1 MKARVLLADDQ
12 QLFRQGMRTLLSVQ
26 PGIEIVAEA
35 CNGEEA
41 VRLATAHRPDVVLM
55 DLKMP
60 VLDGVSAIRRLR
72 NELPSCRVLA
82 LTTFDDEELI
92 FEALRAGAAGYVLKD
107 VSAERLVEAIGA
119 VSRGEHFLQPSVVT
133 KVVAG
138 LSRVP
143 ERAPRPAIEALGL
156 SDREIQVL
164 RMMATGASNKD
175 IANALSIVEGTVK
188 NHVTSILLKL
198 KVQDR
203 TQAALRARE
212 LGVA

>member
-41 VRLATAHRPDVVLM
+41 VRLATVHRPDVVLM

-107 VSAERLVEAIGA
+107 VSAERLVEAIGVVA
-119 VSRGEHFLQPSVVT
+119 RGEHFLQPSIVT
-133 KVVAG
+133 KVVTG
-138 LSRVP
+138 LARMP
-143 ERAPRPAIEALGL
+143 ERAPRPPIEALGL
-156 SDREIQVL
+156 SDRETEVL
-164 RMMATGASNKD
+164 RMIATGAANKD
-175 IANALSIVEGTVK
+175 IANALCIVEGTVK

-212 LGVA
+212 LGIV